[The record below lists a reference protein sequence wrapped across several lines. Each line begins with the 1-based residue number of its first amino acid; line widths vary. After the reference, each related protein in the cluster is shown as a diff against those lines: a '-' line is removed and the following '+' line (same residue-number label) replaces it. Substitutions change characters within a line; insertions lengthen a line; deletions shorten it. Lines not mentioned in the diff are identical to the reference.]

1 MAVFVQ
7 RSHNI
12 VLIVFSLLRTQN
24 ETALMALF
32 SEFLRQISQVYQ
44 SRSTEGKKYF
54 LDRIGELSSYAW
66 GRNNFRN

>member
-1 MAVFVQ
+1 MTVFVQ
-7 RSHNI
+7 RSNNI
-12 VLIVFSLLRTQN
+12 VLILFSLLRTQN

-54 LDRIGELSSYAW
+54 SDRIGELRSYAW